1 MDSIGASPL
10 QNDNVTSITLAGSKA
25 DLAIL
30 SPWSLSFWSAAIET
44 AIGSITVYKTNLPIQ
59 DSLTV
64 STQSF

>member
-30 SPWSLSFWSAAIET
+30 SPWSRK

-59 DSLTV
+59 DSWTV